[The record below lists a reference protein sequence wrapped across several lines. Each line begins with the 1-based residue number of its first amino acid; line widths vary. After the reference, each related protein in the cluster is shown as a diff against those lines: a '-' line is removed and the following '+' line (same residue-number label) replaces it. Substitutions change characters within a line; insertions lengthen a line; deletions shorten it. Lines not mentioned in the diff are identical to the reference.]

1 MAWKEDALFDAI
13 PQAPPP
19 TPRLMLEEHWNVP
32 RSIVMLLLS
41 FPMVVSAFLLVAAL
55 QDANVPALR
64 FFVIPCFTIYG
75 FAFLRAHLAQ
85 YRLYSE
91 SDRVYLPL
99 RPMTWRKLLRH
110 LAENPDLVEL
120 VGHQQ
125 ACLSNPGVS
134 LSSFRTLKYVFCIS
148 AVEFLLS
155 LVSGYLNSP
164 LSVLH
169 QVQFVLSALIVAF
182 LVLALMR
189 ITPGFSRFCVDGVPA
204 PLDSS
209 AFDEASRLS
218 LRWDPLLLQEYLLV
232 ELGGM
237 MIRYYNPTGDPLYL
251 LRLWKQRMPGSA
263 LRVSPARE

>member
-1 MAWKEDALFDAI
+1 MAWKEDTFVDCA
-13 PQAPPP
+13 PQDSTP

-41 FPMVVSAFLLVAAL
+41 FPMVSTACLIFAAL
-55 QDANVPALR
+55 QDGGLPAFR

-120 VGHQQ
+120 MGHQQ
-125 ACLSNPGVS
+125 ACQVNPGVS
-134 LSSFRTLKYVFCIS
+134 ISNLTTLKYTFCIS
-148 AVEFLLS
+148 AVEFVLS
-155 LVSGYLNSP
+155 LVSAFLKSP
-164 LSVLH
+164 SSVFH
-169 QVQFVLSALIVAF
+169 QIQFVLSALIVAF

-218 LRWDPLLLQEYLLV
+218 MRWDPLLLQEYLLV

-251 LRLWKQRMPGSA
+251 LRLWKKRMPGSD
-263 LRVSPARE
+263 LRVSSARA